1 MRNFL
6 TAIILFFT
14 LVPLFAQKKTLTLS
28 QAVSGRYRQFKPE
41 SFDFAQWRGN
51 SDEITW
57 NKAYAELKATNI
69 QTKNTRT
76 VLTLETLNAAAEAAG
91 SKKFGYFP
99 YQYEWISDNEILL
112 DGDAALLSYNV
123 STSKATLLA
132 IKPEG
137 SENHDYNKAS
147 GYLAFTEV
155 NNLYI
160 SKGTDKPV
168 AVTSDENKAIV
179 NGSNYVHR
187 QEFGIDKGIF
197 WSPDGSALAYYRKDE
212 SMVADYPLVNTSE
225 RIATL
230 HNIKYPMAGMTSEQV
245 TLVVYYPAT
254 GKKVTMKTD
263 GPKDQYLTAIT
274 WDPGSAFVYIGVLN
288 REQNHLRMN
297 KYDAKT
303 GDLAAT
309 LFEEKNNA
317 WVEPEKPLHFLK
329 KSPSLFLW
337 ESERNGF
344 NHLYLYDTNG
354 KLIRQISNGN
364 FPVTKFIGFDEA
376 EQNVYYQCA
385 DSTGLQRHLWM
396 APLKKGNPV
405 CLSKA
410 FIGTNEPEV
419 RPDGKYY
426 FLNHQAQNT
435 PGKMLVL
442 DTKLHPTELLNA
454 ENPLEKYDM
463 PVVEMLSIKAADGKT
478 MLNGR
483 LVKPLHMDPSKK
495 YPVIVYVYGG
505 PHAQMVNN
513 EWLGG
518 APLWDIYMAQQGYA
532 VFTLDN
538 RGSAH
543 RGFAFESVIHRNLG
557 KNEMADQMK
566 GVEYLKS
573 LPWID
578 ASRMGVHGWS
588 FGGFMTISLM
598 LDQASVFK
606 AGVAGGPVCDW
617 KFYEVMYG
625 ERYMD
630 TPEENPEGYIQTAV
644 TGKADKLKGKL
655 LVIHGAQDP
664 VVVWQHSIEFVQSC
678 IRAGKQ
684 LDYFIYPEHEH
695 NVTGP
700 DRVHLMEKITEY
712 FNLHLK

>member
-112 DGDAALLSYNV
+112 DGDAAVLSYNI
-123 STSKATLLA
+123 TTATASLLA
-132 IKPEG
+132 VKPEG

-147 GYLAFTEV
+147 GYLAFTEA

-557 KNEMADQMK
+557 QNEMADQMK

-578 ASRMGVHGWS
+578 ASRIGVHGWS